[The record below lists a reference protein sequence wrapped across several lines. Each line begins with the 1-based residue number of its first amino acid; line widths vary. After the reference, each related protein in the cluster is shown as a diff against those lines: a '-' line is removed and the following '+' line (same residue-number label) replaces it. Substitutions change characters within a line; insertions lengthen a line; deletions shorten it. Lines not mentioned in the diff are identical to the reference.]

1 MHSEYGVDVESGIL
15 RERTWRWLQAR
26 IFGLFS
32 TESRLRRH
40 FAPPP
45 EDQPRNSRRR

>member
-1 MHSEYGVDVESGIL
+1 LHSEYGIDVESGIL

-32 TESRLRRH
+32 CDSRMRRH

-45 EDQPRNSRRR
+45 EDNSRTSRRR